1 MECLLTHSFFLELF
15 LIFTF
20 LFQLLYN
27 SYIVKNI
34 KYHLPLLNKELIIQ
48 TLYCLLILI
57 VIALFSNF
65 GVFFMN
71 FLFLNK
77 ESIYFFK
84 IFIFIL
90 SIIVSILI
98 FRSNATNLI
107 NDIEFFSLIFLIIL
121 SSCLL
126 ISAYD
131 LISVYLV
138 LEMQSLCFY
147 AISSFKRNSAAS
159 VESGLKYFIL
169 GSVAS
174 CFFLLGASILYGC
187 FGTLNL
193 IDLIYLFSFNLN
205 NDLLYINNLIFISV
219 LIILFVFFFKISI
232 FPFHWWSPDV
242 YEGAPLSS
250 TIILSLLPKVIFF
263 AFIIKWC
270 FIIASQFFLIKQI
283 CLFFGLLTIIF
294 GSFFAIKQT
303 RLKRFILFSS
313 ITQFGFL
320 VLMLVSNYFDGY
332 VFVFFFLIVYF
343 LSSTIVWSIF
353 NILLNSN
360 NKIVIFLSISKV
372 SILIGSLKNLMLK
385 NKYWAFIF
393 FILLFSLAG
402 IPPLGGFLAKLLIFL
417 ELLKNFNFF
426 FTFFLI
432 ILSSFSV
439 YYYIKIVKVIFFEP
453 TLKISNAFCLVNN
466 KSLSNLELWLIS
478 ISIITLILTC
488 VFPNIILFIANKLS
502 LGLI

>member
-15 LIFTF
+15 IIFTF

-27 SYIVKNI
+27 SYLIKNI
-34 KYHLPLLNKELIIQ
+34 RYHLPILNKELILQ
-48 TLYCLLILI
+48 VLYCLIILL
-57 VIALFSNF
+57 VMGLLSKF
-65 GVFFMN
+65 GVFFSN

-77 ESIYFFK
+77 EAIYLFK
-84 IFIFIL
+84 VFIFLL
-90 SIIVSILI
+90 SIVTCILL
-98 FRSNATNLI
+98 FRSNITNLI
-107 NDIEFFSLIFLIIL
+107 NDIEFFSLIILIVL

-131 LISVYLV
+131 LISIYLV

-147 AISSFKRNSAAS
+147 AIASFKRNSAAS

-169 GSVAS
+169 GSVTS

-205 NDLLYINNLIFISV
+205 NDLYYTNNLIFISV

-250 TIILSLLPKVIFF
+250 TVILALLPKAIFF

-270 FIIASQFFLIKQI
+270 FIISHQFFLIKKI
-283 CLFFGLLTIIF
+283 CLFLGLLTIIF

-332 VFVFFFLIVYF
+332 VYIYFFLIIYF
-343 LSSTIVWSIF
+343 VSSTAVWSIF
-353 NILLNSN
+353 NILLNAN
-360 NKIVIFLSISKV
+360 NNIFNFLNISKI
-372 SILIGSLKNLMLK
+372 SILIGSLNNLMSK
-385 NKYWAFIF
+385 NKYWAFVF
-393 FILLFSLAG
+393 FILFFSLAG
-402 IPPLGGFLAKLLIFL
+402 VPPLGGFLAKFLIFL

-432 ILSSFSV
+432 ILSSLSV
-439 YYYIKIVKVIFFEP
+439 YYYIKIVKIIFFEP
-453 TLKISNAFCLVNN
+453 TLKVSNSFCLINN
-466 KSLSNLELWLIS
+466 KSLNITELWLIS
-478 ISIITLILTC
+478 FSITVLSLSC
-488 VFPNIILFIANKLS
+488 VFPNIILFISNKLS

>member
-1 MECLLTHSFFLELF
+1 MECLIPHSFFLELF

-34 KYHLPLLNKELIIQ
+34 KYHLPILNKELIIQ
-48 TLYCLLILI
+48 TLYCLIILI
-57 VIALFSNF
+57 IIGLISKF
-65 GVFFMN
+65 GIFFIN

-77 ESIYFFK
+77 EAIYLFK
-84 IFIFIL
+84 VFIVIL
-90 SIIVSILI
+90 SIVVSILI
-98 FRSNATNLI
+98 FRSNITHLI
-107 NDIEFFSLIFLIIL
+107 NDVEYFSLIFLIIL

-126 ISAYD
+126 VSAYD
-131 LISVYLV
+131 LISIYLV

-147 AISSFKRNSAAS
+147 AIASFKRNSAAS
-159 VESGLKYFIL
+159 VEAGLKYFIL

-193 IDLIYLFSFNLN
+193 MDLIYLFSFNLN
-205 NDLLYINNLIFISV
+205 NDLLYINSLVFIAV

-250 TIILSLLPKVIFF
+250 TIIFVLLPKAIFF

-270 FIIASQFFLIKQI
+270 FIVAHHFLLIKEI
-283 CLFFGLLTIIF
+283 CLYFGLLTIVF

-303 RLKRFILFSS
+303 RLKRFFLFSS

-320 VLMLVSNYFDGY
+320 ILLLITNFFDGY
-332 VFVFFFLIVYF
+332 VFIYFFLIIYF
-343 LSSTIVWSIF
+343 ISSIIMWSVF
-353 NILLNSN
+353 NILLSSN
-360 NKIVIFLSISKV
+360 NKIVTFLNISKIAIV
-372 SILIGSLKNLMLK
+372 IGSLKNLMLK

-393 FILLFSLAG
+393 FILFFSLAG
-402 IPPLGGFLAKLLIFL
+402 IPPLGGFMAKFLIFL

-439 YYYIKIVKVIFFEP
+439 YYYIKLVKVIFFEP
-453 TLKISNAFCLVNN
+453 TLKISNSFCLVNN
-466 KSLSNLELWLIS
+466 KSLSSIELWLIS
-478 ISIITLILTC
+478 INVTALMLACI
-488 VFPNIILFIANKLS
+488 FPNIILFISNKLS